1 MITGG
6 GRPQQVSTGNAPK
19 PFWLNHFTNRI
30 GPVGVFGSQTSC
42 SNRLVAVS
50 SGDVAPAFQIDLV
63 VPQLS
68 ASHSGWPSAPG
79 IAPLTWPSGVK
90 GWYVGVIFSGGS
102 STAVPT
108 SIHWLD
114 PWDSL

>member
-6 GRPQQVSTGNAPK
+6 GRPQQVSTGNGPK
-19 PFWLNHFTNRI
+19 PFWLNHFTNSI

-42 SNRLVAVS
+42 SNRCVPVS
-50 SGDVAPAFQIDLV
+50 IGDVAPASQIDFV

-79 IAPLTWPSGVK
+79 IAPLTWPSGVN
-90 GWYVGVIFSGGS
+90 GWYVGVMVSVVH
-102 STAVPT
+102 STAEP
-108 SIHWLD
+108 
-114 PWDSL
+114 